1 MIVLYWEA
9 RTMIDKGDANMLMR
23 ENTLRKPTNIF
34 RSGCFINSY
43 VTNTIEVNITI
54 TNKSSA
60 TVLTYH
66 LKKAKINYTDHFLKN
81 IFFHERIC
89 ILATTIV
96 KPWTSAEPIKY
107 SSCCTWI
114 SQYKSNHLYMLFMC
128 VCVGNVYPRYI
139 I

>member
-1 MIVLYWEA
+1 MIVLYREA
-9 RTMIDKGDANMLMR
+9 RTKIDKGDANMLMR

-34 RSGCFINSY
+34 RSGCFINSH
-43 VTNTIEVNITI
+43 VTNTIQVNITI

-60 TVLTYH
+60 TVLTCNCH

-96 KPWTSAEPIKY
+96 KP
-107 SSCCTWI
+107 
-114 SQYKSNHLYMLFMC
+114 
-128 VCVGNVYPRYI
+128 
-139 I
+139 